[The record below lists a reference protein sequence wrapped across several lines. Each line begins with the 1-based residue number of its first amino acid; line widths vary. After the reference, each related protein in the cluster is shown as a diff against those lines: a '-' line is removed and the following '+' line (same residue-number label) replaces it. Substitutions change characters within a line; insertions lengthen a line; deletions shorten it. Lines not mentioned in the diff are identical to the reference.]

1 MAENSCSSV
10 QIIAS
15 RTVVNIK
22 LFMRLHHTKVFQ
34 IKVMG
39 MFLHAR
45 WLALSF
51 INYNSQM
58 YGEIHIFHSPCVR
71 YIL

>member
-1 MAENSCSSV
+1 MGETSCSSA

-22 LFMRLHHTKVFQ
+22 LFMPLHYTKVFQ
-34 IKVMG
+34 IKFMG
-39 MFLHAR
+39 MYLNAR
-45 WLALSF
+45 CQTLRF

-58 YGEIHIFHSPCVR
+58 
-71 YIL
+71 